1 MKVVVVI
8 VRKRFPMK
16 NEMICP
22 LCGVE
27 NNDNWPVA
35 VNGVV
40 KQGGCQDCWEKQS
53 DKGWWKMVK
62 TIYQIREAHV

>member
-1 MKVVVVI
+1 MKS
-8 VRKRFPMK
+8 RS
-16 NEMICP
+16 MICP

-35 VNGVV
+35 ANGVV

-53 DKGWWKMVK
+53 DEEWWKTVVRIDKMLNSETMVTK
-62 TIYQIREAHV
+62 QTLLS